1 MSMSSLQKKM
11 NTSKMLVFVFLVG
24 LLSLAVVL
32 LKTDNAGAASVQP
45 TSSSTSGWT
54 TTTIQ
59 LNWTKGEG
67 GDEAFFAVASSTD
80 NITFQFA
87 STTIASTTLTYTF
100 TGLATNTRYYF
111 LVAAVSTTGNAT
123 STAATSTETYT
134 LANIPS
140 IPTIATTTITSLSIT
155 INAQGNPVVST
166 TYAIYNT
173 TTLNYLDAAGAST

>member
-45 TSSSTSGWT
+45 TSSSTSNWT

-59 LNWTKGEG
+59 LNWTKGAD
-67 GDEAFFAVASSTD
+67 GDEMFFAVASSTD

-87 STTIASTTLTYTF
+87 RSRALPAKVRFKGKLFLAQSIDKVFTF
-100 TGLATNTRYYF
+100 L
-111 LVAAVSTTGNAT
+111 
-123 STAATSTETYT
+123 
-134 LANIPS
+134 
-140 IPTIATTTITSLSIT
+140 
-155 INAQGNPVVST
+155 
-166 TYAIYNT
+166 
-173 TTLNYLDAAGAST
+173 